1 MSTINGPTGPRVPTS
16 SPSAAREAPRTSFIS
31 RVQVG
36 ASGAAPQP
44 RGGAVVSGRDIVSSA
59 INSARQSQ
67 SSNSAAG
74 TEFNGEMQQ
83 MFEGQQQ
90 LKAIKEMARA
100 SLMSTMQSLFQGF
113 GEGPKIEQE

>member
-16 SPSAAREAPRTSFIS
+16 SPSSARETPRTSFLS

-44 RGGAVVSGRDIVSSA
+44 RSGAVVSGRDIVSSA
-59 INSARQSQ
+59 IDSARQSQ
-67 SSNSAAG
+67 SSHSAAG

-100 SLMSTMQSLFQGF
+100 SLMSTMQSIFQGF